1 MTETRSRL
9 TRQSGSNDLG
19 LGGQGVSE
27 VVETEPTDEPGDGPE
42 EPTSE
47 DSDISHELAQRLRS
61 VRGVGPATI
70 DKIAAQYST
79 VGELDAL
86 DDLTGALERLGVR
99 TNVAEQVAVE
109 LDDSEER
116 ESAAE
121 GRLSGDDPLL
131 VQLTSDPDPT
141 EQPAETGRTQQVRVD
156 YHTYKRLRAT
166 VARLE
171 AEGRDAPTMTEI
183 ATHALDRWLDLLEGA
198 QESG

>member
-9 TRQSGSNDLG
+9 TRQSGGNDLG

-27 VVETEPTDEPGDGPE
+27 VAETEPTDEPRDDGPE
-42 EPTSE
+42 ESTSE
-47 DSDISHELAQRLRS
+47 ISEELAQRLRS
-61 VRGVGPATI
+61 VRGVGPATL
-70 DKIAAQYST
+70 DKIADKYST

-86 DDLTGALERLGVR
+86 DDVRGALERLGVR

-109 LDDSEER
+109 LDDREER
-116 ESAAE
+116 GSAAE
-121 GRLSGDDPLL
+121 DRVSGDDPLL

-141 EQPAETGRTQQVRVD
+141 EQPVETGRTQQVRVD
-156 YHTYKRLRAT
+156 YQTYKRLRAT

-198 QESG
+198 QEYG